1 MDRTGIGTTVDRHR
15 RRAPWRMLVLAVSML
30 QACGAGDAQL
40 AGTWALD
47 SDGMTAELTERAGS
61 GNPMEAGLAR
71 MAMGMIAEMDW
82 RMTLREDGTLSLHME
97 EPGSLVRAN
106 GQWSADGGAVRIEY
120 LDAGER
126 TASLTGRLEGS
137 RLRLDPFEEGQPGLL
152 FSRSREAAAVEGPPP
167 PPPFGPLRADCPAE
181 PAASRADG
189 APVDDIVNLR
199 PGMSY
204 DEVLAVL
211 ECRDDIRVVQTAP
224 MWSISENYG
233 IPTRQLLRA
242 SDGIP
247 CDAREAG
254 CESGEPFE
262 PLRGVRREYVVA
274 FTGMPEQEI
283 ARVIWRRSQYA
294 EEDAQAVSVLLQ
306 SLNEKYGPPQLQAT
320 GDHLRLNRARP
331 GATNLVWLYGRDGSA
346 APPPASQFS
355 NAAMSWETCINGPQP
370 QFSERHSWNSG
381 CNLTIR
387 AEILPQEGNPL
398 LARELNMMVMN
409 QRDLYHGGRQ
419 FNQALRLVSDERLR
433 EQSPAPEL

>member
-1 MDRTGIGTTVDRHR
+1 MNRTMYETTILR
-15 RRAPWRMLVLAVSML
+15 RRRPAPWHMMVLVIAML
-30 QACGAGDAQL
+30 QACGSGDAEL

-47 SDGMTAELTERAGS
+47 HDGMTEELSERAAS
-61 GNPMEAGLAR
+61 GNPMEAGIAR
-71 MAMGMIAEMDW
+71 MAMGLIGDMDW

-97 EPGSLVRAN
+97 EPDSLVRAH
-106 GQWSADGGAVRIEY
+106 GRWSLEGKAVTIEY
-120 LDAGER
+120 AGAGDR
-126 TASLTGRLEGS
+126 TASLTGVLEGD
-137 RLRLDPFEEGQPGLL
+137 RIRLDPFEEGQPGLL
-152 FSRSREAAAVEGPPP
+152 LARNRQAAAVEGPPP
-167 PPPFGPLRADCPAE
+167 PPPLGPLRGDCPTQ
-181 PAASRADG
+181 PVAARPDG

-204 DEVLAVL
+204 DQVLATL

-254 CESGEPFE
+254 CESGGPFE
-262 PLRGVRREYVVA
+262 PLREVRREYVIA

-283 ARVIWRRSQYA
+283 ARVVWRRSLYA
-294 EEDAQAVSVLLQ
+294 PEDAQAVSVLTQ
-306 SLNEKYGPPQLQAT
+306 SLNEKYGAPQLQAT
-320 GDHLRLNRARP
+320 GNHSRINRVRV
-331 GATNLVWLYGRDGSA
+331 GATNLVWLYDRDGSA
-346 APPPASQFS
+346 VAPPASQFS
-355 NAAMSWETCINGPQP
+355 NAAMAWETCINGPQP
-370 QFSERHSWNSG
+370 QFRESHSWNSG

-387 AEILPQEGNPL
+387 AEILPQEGNQL

-409 QRDLYHGGRQ
+409 QRDLYHGGQQ